1 MRLSNFLTFAFAS
14 AETGNQPL
22 AGEAHFFAAR
32 SPLDVPRLST
42 VGRIGKSVLEA
53 RVGYDVPQEAQQ
65 ISARAAAVP
74 NYLAACKA
82 LADRN
87 APVPAH

>member
-1 MRLSNFLTFAFAS
+1 MTFALRRLAFALF
-14 AETGNQPL
+14 ETENQRL

-53 RVGYDVPQEAQQ
+53 RVGYDMPQEAQQ
-65 ISARAAAVP
+65 ISVESARAFII
-74 NYLAACKA
+74 
-82 LADRN
+82 
-87 APVPAH
+87 

>member
-1 MRLSNFLTFAFAS
+1 MRTVRCSLNAASAS
-14 AETGNQPL
+14 AETETSGWL
-22 AGEAHFFAAR
+22 GEAHFFAAR

-53 RVGYDVPQEAQQ
+53 RVSYDVPQEAQQ

-82 LADRN
+82 LASQGS
-87 APVPAH
+87 

>member
-1 MRLSNFLTFAFAS
+1 MRLSNFLTFALRRLAFALF
-14 AETGNQPL
+14 ETENQQL
-22 AGEAHFFAAR
+22 AGKAHFFAAR

-53 RVGYDVPQEAQQ
+53 RVSYDVPQEAQQ

-82 LADRN
+82 LASY
-87 APVPAH
+87 